1 MTAMQF
7 QGFKPQAMER
17 IAGTLGYQGDMSKF
31 KDFLSSDPDAQNKFN
46 DFQTKAITMMN
57 GGMVRKQYAN
67 GGVATPMTDQQLLNQ
82 PFGAF
87 GNFTNNALL
96 WGTRG
101 NGKSTLI
108 KSVFLKLSQIYTS
121 LKLIQ
126 LNKNNIF
133 DIEKIY
139 PILSELP
146 NMRFIIFIDDLSF
159 EKIDSDYNIIKST
172 LDGSIQNQP
181 TNIVLYVTSN
191 RRHLMPRDM
200 IDNERSSAIHTD
212 ESVEEKISLSD
223 RFGLWIGFHNLSQVD
238 YLKIVKSYC
247 NYYEI
252 KCDKIVED
260 NALKWSLQRGNR
272 TGRTAWQYIIQL
284 AAEKNLKLNF

>member
-1 MTAMQF
+1 MVF
-7 QGFKPQAMER
+7 FKHLL
-17 IAGTLGYQGDMSKF
+17 IK
-31 KDFLSSDPDAQNKFN
+31 KN
-46 DFQTKAITMMN
+46 
-57 GGMVRKQYAN
+57 
-67 GGVATPMTDQQLLNQ
+67 LLNNN
-82 PFGAF
+82 AF
-87 GNFTNNALL
+87 IWNSEKKTINPIKKINATNLDLIVCIESQKKKLLENTRNFSIGNFTNNALL
-96 WGTRG
+96 WGARG

-108 KSVFLKLSQIYTS
+108 KSIFVSLSSDYNN
-121 LKLIQ
+121 LRLIQ

-139 PILSELP
+139 QLIDKFSK
-146 NMRFIIFIDDLSF
+146 MRFIIFIDDLSF
-159 EKIDSDYNIIKST
+159 EKIDSDYKIIKST

-181 TNIVLYVTSN
+181 TNIVLYITSN

-223 RFGLWIGFHNLSQVD
+223 RFGLWIGFHKLSQIE

-247 NYYEI
+247 NFYEI
-252 KCDKIVED
+252 NFDKIVED
-260 NALKWSLQRGNR
+260 SALKWSLQRGNR

-284 AAEKNLKLNF
+284 AAEKNLKLIF

>member
-1 MTAMQF
+1 M
-7 QGFKPQAMER
+7 GFITFFLRKNLLNKGNAFVWN
-17 IAGTLGYQGDMSKF
+17 SKE
-31 KDFLSSDPDAQNKFN
+31 KNI
-46 DFQTKAITMMN
+46 KAIKKINTIDLKLLV
-57 GGMVRKQYAN
+57 GVEKQKKI
-67 GGVATPMTDQQLLNQ
+67 LLKNTEN
-82 PFGAF
+82 FAI

-108 KSVFLKLSQIYTS
+108 KSVFLKLSQKYTS

-126 LNKNNIF
+126 LKRNNIF

-159 EKIDSDYNIIKST
+159 EKIDSDYKIIKST

-212 ESVEEKISLSD
+212 ESV
-223 RFGLWIGFHNLSQVD
+223 
-238 YLKIVKSYC
+238 
-247 NYYEI
+247 
-252 KCDKIVED
+252 
-260 NALKWSLQRGNR
+260 
-272 TGRTAWQYIIQL
+272 
-284 AAEKNLKLNF
+284 